1 MPEIIDL
8 STPGLNKR
16 QRDFLIPL
24 SLIPSFDFSQDW
36 VQSEVISLKS
46 PESSRQKVKAEQY
59 ETKLREAEGVLLSL
73 HYPKGMEEHTCKACK
88 RKFGTNYV
96 YNKHCSEE
104 CLKDSL
110 AVMGLSWNPEKP
122 WAERWGAEPP
132 LVVSPETWS
141 KLKAFAERILQHEP
155 VLRESEL
162 LSSSSPTDS
171 IDTES
176 GRVTETDEEYV
187 GSGYPNRDIGTDP
200 ESTRV
205 ITKDYSDLFTL

>member
-46 PESSRQKVKAEQY
+46 PTTIRQKVKAEQY

-132 LVVSPETWS
+132 LVVSPETWEQ
-141 KLKAFAERILQHEP
+141 LKAFAERILQHEP
-155 VLRESEL
+155 IIRTGTEDGPEIRESGIPSEYPEHEDRELNEGTEPGVLRQ
-162 LSSSSPTDS
+162 
-171 IDTES
+171 
-176 GRVTETDEEYV
+176 
-187 GSGYPNRDIGTDP
+187 
-200 ESTRV
+200 
-205 ITKDYSDLFTL
+205 DYSDLFTL